1 MTRLSAWL
9 DSLTPAEGRWL
20 ALTLLA
26 AAWMLAGAA
35 FIWWWPV

>member
-20 ALTLLA
+20 ALTLLLA
-26 AAWMLAGAA
+26 VWVVFVAMLV
-35 FIWWWPV
+35 WWA